1 MSNEIKTNVTV
12 YLPVPLV
19 RKLNDAAR
27 LNACSR
33 SEFVQRIIDKYIK
46 DEKRKESRKE
56 ARKKKIMEK
65 INEKDESK

>member
-46 DEKRKESRKE
+46 DEKKE
-56 ARKKKIMEK
+56 ARKKRIMKK

>member
-19 RKLNDAAR
+19 RKINDGAR

-33 SEFVQRIIDKYIK
+33 SEFVQRIFNEYFETK
-46 DEKRKESRKE
+46 S
-56 ARKKKIMEK
+56 
-65 INEKDESK
+65 EKDKSK

>member
-33 SEFVQRIIDKYIK
+33 SEFVQRIF
-46 DEKRKESRKE
+46 KEYLDTKNE
-56 ARKKKIMEK
+56 
-65 INEKDESK
+65 NEKDESK

>member
-46 DEKRKESRKE
+46 DENKE
-56 ARKKKIMEK
+56 ARKKRIMKK